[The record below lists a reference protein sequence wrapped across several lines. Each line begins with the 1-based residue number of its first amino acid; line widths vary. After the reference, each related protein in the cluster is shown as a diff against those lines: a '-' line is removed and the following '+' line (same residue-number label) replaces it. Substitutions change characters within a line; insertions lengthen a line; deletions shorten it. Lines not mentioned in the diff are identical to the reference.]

1 MSRVRAMR
9 EAVPAE
15 WVKLRT
21 VPSTKW
27 LLAAVVAVTAVLG
40 VIADGVTRC
49 PAAACQV
56 DPAKTSLIGIGLGQV
71 LVVVLAATAISGEYG
86 TGMIR
91 VTFAAM
97 PHRTAVLAA
106 KAAVTI
112 GPVLGAGAIAVLGSV
127 LAGRL
132 ILPGHGFTAAHGY
145 PSLSLSDGPVLR
157 AAGGSVLYLALIA
170 LVSLGTAAAVRD
182 TAAAIGTVLG
192 LLYVVPI
199 VAAVLGNSS
208 SSRHL
213 QQIAPMTAGLAI
225 QATTGLRN
233 LPISPWA
240 GLGVL
245 AAWAAAAMLAGSLLL
260 HFRDA

>member
-1 MSRVRAMR
+1 MSGVMAIR
-9 EAVPAE
+9 EAVAAE

-21 VPSTKW
+21 VPSPKW
-27 LLAAVVAVTAVLG
+27 LLVAVVAVTAVLG
-40 VIADGVTRC
+40 AIAGGVTRC
-49 PAAACQV
+49 PAAACPV

-71 LVVVLAATAISGEYG
+71 MVVVLAATAISGEYA

-91 VTFAAM
+91 ITFAAM

-112 GPVLGAGAIAVLGSV
+112 GPVLRAG
-127 LAGRL
+127 
-132 ILPGHGFTAAHGY
+132 
-145 PSLSLSDGPVLR
+145 
-157 AAGGSVLYLALIA
+157 GGSVLYLALIA
-170 LVSLGTAAAVRD
+170 LVSLGIAAAVRD
-182 TAAAIGTVLG
+182 TATAIGTVLG

-199 VAAVLGNSS
+199 IAAVLGNSS

-225 QATTGLRN
+225 QATTGLRS

-240 GLGVL
+240 GSMFSPPGPPRPCSPE
-245 AAWAAAAMLAGSLLL
+245 ACCSTSATHDQPLLWSRQDCGRL
-260 HFRDA
+260 MPRS

>member
-1 MSRVRAMR
+1 MR

-91 VTFAAM
+91 VTLAAM
-97 PHRTAVLAA
+97 PHRTAVAWR
-106 KAAVTI
+106 
-112 GPVLGAGAIAVLGSV
+112 P
-127 LAGRL
+127 GR
-132 ILPGHGFTAAHGY
+132 
-145 PSLSLSDGPVLR
+145 DR
-157 AAGGSVLYLALIA
+157 AAGWRRRWCG
-170 LVSLGTAAAVRD
+170 
-182 TAAAIGTVLG
+182 
-192 LLYVVPI
+192 
-199 VAAVLGNSS
+199 
-208 SSRHL
+208 
-213 QQIAPMTAGLAI
+213 
-225 QATTGLRN
+225 
-233 LPISPWA
+233 
-240 GLGVL
+240 
-245 AAWAAAAMLAGSLLL
+245 
-260 HFRDA
+260 